1 MPPEK
6 PSVFTPPRNSYYESF
21 KRDKGPSG
29 TCCGQPRIV
38 QKSSS
43 EEEEEMSDASKEKN
57 QVGKVARCV
66 VNANIAILRPT
77 RDMRS
82 EARSETKRC
91 RSPKV
96 NELSRP
102 SSPEVK
108 EVIREL
114 VQCTAKRF
122 FKEETI
128 SDLTKDS
135 DVESQENHSN
145 DDDGFYDTIRTS

>member
-1 MPPEK
+1 MPSPH
-6 PSVFTPPRNSYYESF
+6 
-21 KRDKGPSG
+21 SG
-29 TCCGQPRIV
+29 WH
-38 QKSSS
+38 QK
-43 EEEEEMSDASKEKN
+43 MH
-57 QVGKVARCV
+57 GGR
-66 VNANIAILRPT
+66 
-77 RDMRS
+77 
-82 EARSETKRC
+82 
-91 RSPKV
+91 V

-102 SSPEVK
+102 SSPEVE